1 MTTME
6 RKQFYMNLSVT
17 DAAYIA
23 GLFDGEGCVTC
34 KKKPTKRKDRKNKV
48 YDQWYIRCE
57 LAMTDKMTVEW
68 LHKTLGF
75 GWCKAWSSGQQLP
88 KQATFYLFSAIL

>member
-6 RKQFYMNLSVT
+6 RKQFYMNLNVT

-34 KKKPTKRKDRKNKV
+34 KKKPTKSTDRNNKV
-48 YDQWYIRCE
+48 YNQWYIRC
-57 LAMTDKMTVEW
+57 
-68 LHKTLGF
+68 
-75 GWCKAWSSGQQLP
+75 
-88 KQATFYLFSAIL
+88 